1 MNLPVR
7 LRREAQREYDEAT
20 DWYESRRTGLGVRFV
35 TALQWTLQTI
45 EEQPDRYP
53 EVWPGGPRSHRIG
66 LAVLRVLSSTGRLCD
81 GSRRIPQRERPVR
94 VARARLI
101 ARESGNW
108 KSRYDFLT

>member
-35 TALQWTLQTI
+35 TALHRTMKTI

-53 EVWPGGPRSHRIG
+53 EVWPGVREAIVLGWPHCVYYRVHADCAMV
-66 LAVLRVLSSTGRLCD
+66 LAVFHSARDPSVWQGRV
-81 GSRRIPQRERPVR
+81 
-94 VARARLI
+94 
-101 ARESGNW
+101 
-108 KSRYDFLT
+108 